1 MYIFEGS
8 ASTSLVAYCR
18 FNSMWSV
25 CPCIG
30 TDTAPLQERIKQP
43 VQADIYP
50 NWLAAINV
58 RLCLLPLNI
67 YCGSHL

>member
-1 MYIFEGS
+1 VRGIANARARRIFPFIFVFIFIFLGS

-18 FNSMWSV
+18 FKSMWSV

-43 VQADIYP
+43 VQADI
-50 NWLAAINV
+50 
-58 RLCLLPLNI
+58 C
-67 YCGSHL
+67 